1 MSQKSYA
8 SNLNNLTGVC
18 CYAYS
23 FLEHVNLQAHLY
35 HRPQNTAIACPLV
48 TNGKTNGRLLGTLDP
63 AKGEQ
68 WLYCVTVQKKLLE

>member
-1 MSQKSYA
+1 MFKKSYA
-8 SNLNNLTGVC
+8 SNLNNVTSVC

-23 FLEHVNLQAHLY
+23 FLEHILYLQAHLY

-48 TNGKTNGRLLGTLDP
+48 TNRKINGHLLGILHP

-68 WLYCVTVQKKLLE
+68 LLYWVTVQK